1 MFMNEGLTNIFVPCD
16 YLHAL
21 ETPYEEVYVFQLT
34 RFVFVQI
41 TCWTDISKKKLSS
54 QSFYSDKSAFGTSA
68 RREIVKKASILNSK
82 YELIRLFYFQVS
94 HVSSHGKD

>member
-1 MFMNEGLTNIFVPCD
+1 MNEGLTKIFVPCD

>member
-1 MFMNEGLTNIFVPCD
+1 MFMNEGLTKIFVPCD

-21 ETPYEEVYVFQLT
+21 KTPHEEVYVFQLT
-34 RFVFVQI
+34 RLVFLKI
-41 TCWTDISKKKLSS
+41 TCWTDISKKYYLLR
-54 QSFYSDKSAFGTSA
+54 SFYSDKSAFGTSA